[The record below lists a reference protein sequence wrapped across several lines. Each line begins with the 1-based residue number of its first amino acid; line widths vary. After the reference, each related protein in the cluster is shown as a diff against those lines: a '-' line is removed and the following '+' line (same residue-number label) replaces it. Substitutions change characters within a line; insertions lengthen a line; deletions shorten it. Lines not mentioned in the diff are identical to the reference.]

1 MSTGAVVAAL
11 GAASLFGLASA
22 LQHQEARAVDSSV
35 RPGLLLTLARRP
47 IWIAGMVADGGAV
60 GLQAL
65 ALGLGSVALVQTLLV
80 AGLPLAALLSALL
93 AHRRLRA
100 VELAGLGLCSGGL
113 ALLGPA
119 LASTPVGEDPSR
131 RGALLA
137 GLVVTV
143 LVLPLLAFRTHPRF
157 GGVLAGAAAGVV
169 IGAGSVLLAV
179 AAGRFG
185 DWSAFFGSWALY
197 GAIAVGGVG
206 LLLAQVAFQTGDLG
220 APLAAL
226 SVLEPLV
233 AVVLAVM
240 VLHESLP
247 TGTAAR
253 VAALSGAVLALVGVL
268 ALCRPDPA
276 AAAADPTVPAVP
288 AE

>member
-1 MSTGAVVAAL
+1 VSGGAVAAAL
-11 GAASLFGLASA
+11 GAAALFGLASA
-22 LQHQEARAVDSSV
+22 LQHQEAQAVEASV
-35 RPGLLLTLARRP
+35 RPGLLLTLAKRP
-47 IWIAGMVADGGAV
+47 VWVAGMAADGGAV

-80 AGLPLAALLSALL
+80 AGLPLAALLSAAL
-93 AHRRLRA
+93 AHRRLRTS
-100 VELAGLGLCSGGL
+100 ELAGLGLCSAGL

-119 LASTPVGEDPSR
+119 LASTPVSDDPSR
-131 RGALLA
+131 RDALLA
-137 GLVVTV
+137 AVLVTA
-143 LVLPLLAFRTHPRF
+143 LVLPLLALRSRPRF

-197 GAIAVGGVG
+197 AAIAVGGVG

-226 SVLEPLV
+226 SVVEPLV
-233 AVVLAVM
+233 AVVLAAT
-240 VLHESLP
+240 VLHETLP
-247 TGTAAR
+247 TGAGAR
-253 VAALSGAVLALVGVL
+253 AAALSGALLALVGVL
-268 ALCRPDPA
+268 ALCRPAPA
-276 AAAADPTVPAVP
+276 PSTA
-288 AE
+288 

>member
-22 LQHQEARAVDSSV
+22 HQHQEARAVDSSV

-113 ALLGPA
+113 ALGGAGRAAPPPRGGP
-119 LASTPVGEDPSR
+119 PP

-268 ALCRPDPA
+268 ALCRPDP
-276 AAAADPTVPAVP
+276 TVPAVP